1 MPISPR
7 LLFARGAALVLAAV
21 AARSSIVAGA
31 IARRSAARAAA
42 LVLAFAGLVLAG
54 APPAARAATNPSLA
68 TLQKLIAPAAAS
80 DAAAP
85 ASGASA
91 AAPASAPSPASAA
104 EIARSFDSVIKM
116 LDNDRQRMQ
125 LVAQLKQLRSVAL
138 AAQAAQT
145 ASAAAAASGATGTGL
160 LGAIASGVA
169 SVEASLRERDTPL
182 RYWSARFRAAGS
194 ELYGLAS
201 GAGPQPPAQ
210 ILLDL
215 VLMLA
220 GWLACAA
227 FLIWAQH
234 RVWARCGIAVKLDPN
249 PGAKDMLIFAL
260 RRVGPWI
267 VSFVAVLAIAR
278 GLPDSLGRTLA
289 LVVAYAIVSGSV
301 FASLC
306 LIMFA
311 LFSAGH
317 RRAAGRVLIGRSWGL
332 LRLIGAF
339 GALGDAA
346 LNRDIAWQLG
356 VDLSSLVS
364 TVSSMA
370 AAVLCACFA
379 LAYRR
384 PVAHLIRNRS
394 HAQRTGHRATTEMAD
409 FAAAFWPA
417 PVLLLAFAAVAGT
430 LLGSRSSS
438 DLLRISIVSALL
450 LVLAFFLSAVV
461 LRVTRP
467 HPTHRKRRHRSA
479 YVARLVR
486 FAGSLATLFVWLGY
500 VELTSRLWGISLARI
515 VEHSVA
521 ARGIAQAVTAIVVTL
536 FVAWLAWIVVDTAI
550 LEALS
555 SASSRGK
562 SRNPSMRARTMLPLV
577 RNVAFVTIVTVAAI
591 VTAANLG
598 INVTPLLA
606 GAGVIGLAVGFGAQ
620 SLVSDLITGLFI
632 IVEDTI
638 SVGDWIDVDGGHAGT
653 VEHLTIRTVRLRDGQ
668 GALHSIPFS
677 QIKIVKNLSRDYGC
691 AVFEVRAPFS
701 ADLDQVTRLI
711 RDAGADLWS
720 DVAMRRLMLGAVEIW
735 GLDRFEPNWMVVK
748 GQIRT
753 RPQQQSTVMRAFN
766 ARIKRRMDDAG
777 IEIPLPQM
785 RVYSTATGGV
795 AAEDAKAETAR
806 DETGDERGPERV
818 AHDGAGRDGERQGEG
833 GADARVEQRADV
845 RAAAA
850 GKRDASSG

>member
-7 LLFARGAALVLAAV
+7 SLFARGAAVVLAAL
-21 AARSSIVAGA
+21 AACPSIASRPSG
-31 IARRSAARAAA
+31 RRSTPSSARAAA
-42 LVLAFAGLVLAG
+42 LALAAVGFALAV
-54 APPAARAATNPSLA
+54 APFAARAATNPGLA
-68 TLQKLIAPAAAS
+68 TFQKLIAPAAAS

-91 AAPASAPSPASAA
+91 AASASAAAPSPASAA
-104 EIARSFDSVIKM
+104 EIARSFDSVIRM
-116 LDNDRQRMQ
+116 LDNDRQRTQ

-138 AAQAAQT
+138 VAQAGQA
-145 ASAAAAASGATGTGL
+145 ASAPAAASGAAGAGL
-160 LGAIASGVA
+160 LGAIASGMA

-182 RYWSARFRAAGS
+182 RYWSARFRAAGR

-201 GAGPQPPAQ
+201 GAGPQPSTR

-227 FLIWAQH
+227 LLIWAQH
-234 RVWARCGIAVKLDPN
+234 GFWARHGVTVKLDPN
-249 PGAKDMLIFAL
+249 PSAKEMLIFAL

-289 LVVAYAIVSGSV
+289 LVAAYAIVSGSV

-311 LFSAGH
+311 LFSSGH
-317 RRAAGRVLIGRSWGL
+317 RRAAGRVLIARSWRL

-346 LNRDIAWQLG
+346 LNRDVAWQLG
-356 VDLSSLVS
+356 LDLSSLVS
-364 TVSSMA
+364 TASSMT

-379 LAYRR
+379 VAYRR

-409 FAAAFWPA
+409 FAAALWPA
-417 PVLLLAFAAVAGT
+417 PVLVLAFAAVAGT
-430 LLGSRSSS
+430 LLVSRSSS
-438 DLLRISIVSALL
+438 DLLRTSIVSALL

-467 HPTHRKRRHRSA
+467 NPVHRKRRHRSV

-486 FAGSLATLFVWLGY
+486 FAGSLATLFIWLGY

-555 SASSRGK
+555 SATSRGK
-562 SRNPSMRARTMLPLV
+562 ARNPSVRARTMLPLV

-720 DVAMRRLMLGAVEIW
+720 DGAVRRLMLGAVEVW
-735 GLDRFEPNWMVVK
+735 GLDRFEPNWMIVK

-785 RVYSTATGGV
+785 HVYSTTAGGA
-795 AAEDAKAETAR
+795 AAEDATREDAR
-806 DETGDERGPERV
+806 DPARDARDDMGRG
-818 AHDGAGRDGERQGEG
+818 GEG
-833 GADARVEQRADV
+833 RAAGAEGSGGKRTDA

-850 GKRDASSG
+850 GERGAKGV

>member
-1 MPISPR
+1 MAAGSRAPR
-7 LLFARGAALVLAAV
+7 
-21 AARSSIVAGA
+21 ST
-31 IARRSAARAAA
+31 ARAAA
-42 LVLAFAGLVLAG
+42 LILAFAGLALAG
-54 APPAARAATNPSLA
+54 APPAARAATNSSLA
-68 TLQKLIAPAAAS
+68 TFQKLIAPAAAS

-91 AAPASAPSPASAA
+91 AVPASAPSPASAA

-116 LDNDRQRMQ
+116 LDNDRQRTQ
-125 LVAQLKQLRSVAL
+125 LVAQLKQLRSVA
-138 AAQAAQT
+138 QAVQT
-145 ASAAAAASGATGTGL
+145 ASAAVAASGATGTGL
-160 LGAIASGVA
+160 LGAIASGMA

-194 ELYGLAS
+194 ELYALAS

-215 VLMLA
+215 ALMLA

-227 FLIWAQH
+227 LLIWAQH
-234 RVWARCGIAVKLDPN
+234 RVWARYGIAVKLDPN
-249 PGAKDMLIFAL
+249 PSAKDMLIFAL

-278 GLPDSLGRTLA
+278 GLPDSLGRTVA
-289 LVVAYAIVSGSV
+289 LVAAYAIVSGSV

-317 RRAAGRVLIGRSWGL
+317 RRAAGRVLIARSWGL

-346 LNRDIAWQLG
+346 LNRDVAWQLG

-364 TVSSMA
+364 TVSSMT

-384 PVAHLIRNRS
+384 PVAHLIRNRGY
-394 HAQRTGHRATTEMAD
+394 AQRTGHRATTEMAD

-438 DLLRISIVSALL
+438 DLLRTSIVSALL

-467 HPTHRKRRHRSA
+467 HPTRRKRRHRSA

-486 FAGSLATLFVWLGY
+486 FAGSLATLFIWLGY

-521 ARGIAQAVTAIVVTL
+521 ARGIAQAVTAIVITL

-550 LEALS
+550 LEALN

-577 RNVAFVTIVTVAAI
+577 RNVAFVTIVTIAAI

-677 QIKIVKNLSRDYGC
+677 QIKIVKNLSRDYGY
-691 AVFEVRAPFS
+691 AVFEVRVPFS
-701 ADLDQVTRLI
+701 ADLDQLTRLI

-720 DVAMRRLMLGAVEIW
+720 DVAVRRLMLGAVEIW

-785 RVYSTATGGV
+785 RVYSTAAGGV
-795 AAEDAKAETAR
+795 AADEATRDDEKHGESDRERAAR
-806 DETGDERGPERV
+806 DDS
-818 AHDGAGRDGERQGEG
+818 ARDGERQRG
-833 GADARVEQRADV
+833 GADE
-845 RAAAA
+845 
-850 GKRDASSG
+850 RDASSG